1 MKVLLDTDIGSD
13 IDDAICLAYLL
24 AKPECELLGITTVS
38 GEPEKRAMLASAVC
52 KAAGK
57 ECTDLSRRAAAVSDP
72 AAPTTGAAGDGARAL
87 AAPEGVSRGGMPL
100 AFCARRSGSIPAR
113 SRCWPSGR

>member
-24 AKPECELLGITTVS
+24 AHPDCDLVGIPTVS
-38 GEPEKRAMLASAVC
+38 GEPVKRAMLASAVC

-57 ECTDLSRRAAAVSDP
+57 VYNFPGAAAAADS
-72 AAPTTGAAGDGARAL
+72 AAPALGAASDGARAL
-87 AAPEGVSRGGMPL
+87 AAPEGISRW
-100 AFCARRSGSIPAR
+100 AC
-113 SRCWPSGR
+113 CWVYA